1 MIMLLGALL
10 VRTAIKQVGFK
21 ELGTVLCWLVSRDLP
36 VFLKTAPNIRFYAIT
51 TLFFSLVYINISRI
65 DFFLCSVLFLM
76 VFITMFYFD
85 DNMLLK
91 KLFYFYLAGT
101 AFFLVYFIFNIRAVL
116 EEVVPFA
123 SDWLTLIFI
132 IAYCVYCWILIRN
145 SPELRKKYRLSL
157 ILSIA
162 APFFIGPIFKY
173 FLLVPMPF
181 EGLVVAVMDM
191 VWYWEF

>member
-1 MIMLLGALL
+1 
-10 VRTAIKQVGFK
+10 
-21 ELGTVLCWLVSRDLP
+21 
-36 VFLKTAPNIRFYAIT
+36 
-51 TLFFSLVYINISRI
+51 
-65 DFFLCSVLFLM
+65 
-76 VFITMFYFD
+76 MFYFD
-85 DNMLLK
+85 DTILLK

-101 AFFLVYFIFNIRAVL
+101 AFFLVYFIFNIRTAL
-116 EEVVPFA
+116 ESVVPFA

-132 IAYCVYCWILIRN
+132 IAYCVYCWVLIHDT
-145 SPELRKKYRLSL
+145 PELRKKYRLSL
-157 ILSIA
+157 ILAIA